1 MRLLHTSDWHLGQTL
16 HNYERTYEHQCFLD
30 WLLDTIV
37 AHDIDAL
44 LIAGDVFD
52 TANPSAAAQKQLY
65 RFLQQARARSPL
77 LDIVVIAGN
86 HDSPG
91 RLEAPGPLLEAHGTS
106 VVGHVLR
113 LADGSIDLERHLI
126 PLHDKTGAVRAW
138 CLAIP
143 FLRPGD
149 VPRPEV
155 EEDEDGQDGE
165 DGEAAS
171 TGPVSTDPYLAG
183 ISLLYAQAFA
193 LASARRS
200 DGQAIVAMG
209 HCHMVDG
216 TASLESE
223 RRIVIGGTEAL
234 PAGIFNPAIAYAALG
249 HLHLAQRVGQ
259 KEHLRYSGSPLP
271 LSFAEVL
278 YQHQVLRVDLLDGAV
293 TVTPLMV
300 PRAVELLRVPPQPAP
315 LAEALAALEA
325 LELAEL
331 PLHQQPFLEV
341 RVLLEAPEPGLRG
354 RIEAALVSKPVR
366 LAKIE
371 PTRRLDGDAAAQ
383 APMSLDQLAQ
393 LQPDDIFRRLYLQKY
408 GADAPDDQLQAFAEL
423 LNTAAPIDAA

>member
-30 WLLDTIV
+30 WLLATIV
-37 AHDIDAL
+37 AEDIDAL

-52 TANPSAAAQKQLY
+52 SANPSASAQKQLY
-65 RFLQQARARSPL
+65 RFLQQARMRAPT

-91 RLEAPGPLLEAHGTS
+91 RLEAPSPLLEAHGTT
-106 VVGHVLR
+106 VIGHVLKNAE
-113 LADGSIDLERHLI
+113 LEIDLERHLV
-126 PLHDKTGAVRAW
+126 PLHDKTGAVQAW

-149 VPRPEV
+149 VPRLPPV
-155 EEDEDGQDGE
+155 EGE
-165 DGEAAS
+165 QGA
-171 TGPVSTDPYLAG
+171 PDPYLAG
-183 ISLLYAQAFA
+183 IGLLYRQACE
-193 LASARRS
+193 LAAARRQS
-200 DGQAIVAMG
+200 GQAIVAMG

-216 TASLESE
+216 TASLDSE

-234 PAGIFNPAIAYAALG
+234 PASIFDPAIAYAALG

-271 LSFAEVL
+271 LSFAEVG
-278 YQHQVLRVDLLDGAV
+278 YQHQVLRIDLADGAAA
-293 TVTPLMV
+293 VTPLMV
-300 PRAVELLRVPPQPAP
+300 PRAVQLLRVPPTPAP
-315 LAEALAALEA
+315 LEDALAALAALEV
-325 LELAEL
+325 AEL

-341 RVLLEAPEPGLRG
+341 RVLLDAPEPGLRG
-354 RIEAALVSKPVR
+354 RIEAAIAGKPVR

-371 PTRRLDGDAAAQ
+371 PTRKLEGVAGADTAL
-383 APMSLDQLAQ
+383 SLDQLSR
-393 LQPDDIFRRLYLQKY
+393 LQPDDIFRRLYLQRY
-408 GADAPDDQLQAFAEL
+408 GVDAPDDQLQAFAEL
-423 LNTAAPIDAA
+423 LNGEAA